1 VDYDAQLT
9 SAYLGGH
16 VHVITVEG
24 ELDVATAPRLRGELL
39 RVDQEGAQ
47 EIVVD
52 LLKVSFVDSVALG
65 ILVEASKRTK
75 AGGGTFRIVCDD
87 RRIARIVEITGL
99 DRMLRLHDNLREALE
114 ALGGPSVTSAGVAT

>member
-1 VDYDAQLT
+1 VNYDAQLT

-24 ELDVATAPRLRGELL
+24 ELDVATAPRLRNELL

-52 LLKVSFVDSVALG
+52 LLKVSFVESVALG
-65 ILVEASKRTK
+65 ILAEASKRTK
-75 AGGGTFRIVCDD
+75 ARGGTFRVVCDD
-87 RRIARIVEITGL
+87 RRIARIIEITGL
-99 DRMLRLHDNLREALE
+99 HRVLWLHSNLREALE
-114 ALGGPSVTSAGVAT
+114 SLGGQGLASAAT